1 MNLESP
7 KITVKKDEKTVFNF
21 LNNVENFEQL
31 MPENTEKFE
40 ATEDS
45 FLFAL
50 KGMPDIRLKL
60 QESNANN
67 NIVLASTSDKFP
79 FTLVG
84 NIVKLDEASSEVQ
97 LIFDGQFNAMMAMMI
112 KNPIQKFIN
121 TLAENIEKKV

>member
-7 KITVKKDEKTVFNF
+7 KVIVQKTDKEIFEF
-21 LNNVENFEQL
+21 LTKVENFEQL

-40 ATEDS
+40 ATEES

-60 QESNANN
+60 QESSANN
-67 NIVLASTSDKFP
+67 NIVLASTNDKFP
-79 FTLVG
+79 FTLKG
-84 NIVKLDEASSEVQ
+84 NIVKLNDNSSEVQ
-97 LIFDGQFNAMMAMMI
+97 LKFEGQFNAMMAMMI

-121 TLAENIEKKV
+121 TLAENIEKKI

>member
-7 KITVKKDEKTVFNF
+7 KMTVKKDDKTVFNF
-21 LNNVENFEQL
+21 LTNVENFEQL